1 MANMMHKMAALALAG
16 CMLFGTAGNALA
28 EANDQ
33 ASARAA
39 AQTVKQQEK
48 AAQRAAKEREK
59 AARRATRAQEKAAKK
74 AAKEAKH
81 QKVAMDTV
89 LHAEIVGYEQGN
101 VYLLDEGNSGIVRAD
116 LGENGGR
123 LWRLTPMKF
132 SGTFVDDAKGRL
144 FKMGKVEFNDPI
156 ENTSRRKGQ
165 AKTATTSSVTHNGDE
180 ALYRGKQVPT
190 DNSSYITQNLA
201 GVTDVSEYREM
212 GVREMNQAP
221 VGTKVTLIGRP
232 IETVTK
238 DKVMKFW
245 DRVNNPFYVLM
256 NGGFIP
262 LGQRSMLYGSVGRG
276 NDGVTYLSLE
286 KIESIQ

>member
-16 CMLFGTAGNALA
+16 CMLFGSAGDVLA
-28 EANDQ
+28 AANGQ
-33 ASARAA
+33 AASAS

-48 AAQRAAKEREK
+48 AAKKAAKEREK
-59 AARRATRAQEKAAKK
+59 AARRA
-74 AAKEAKH
+74 AKEAKR
-81 QKVAMDTV
+81 QKFAMDTV

-101 VYLLDEGNSGIVRAD
+101 VYLLDEGNGPLVRAD

-132 SGTFVDDAKGRL
+132 SGTFVQDAKGRL
-144 FKMGKVEFNDPI
+144 FKMGKVEYKDPI
-156 ENTSRRKGQ
+156 ENPRRRRGKDK
-165 AKTATTSSVTHNGDE
+165 AATASTVTQKGDE

-190 DNSSYITQNLA
+190 DNATYITQNLA
-201 GVTDVSEYREM
+201 GVTDTSAYREV

-221 VGTKVTLIGRP
+221 VGTKVTLVGRP

-245 DRVNNPFYVLM
+245 DRGNNPFYVLM

-262 LGQRSMLYGSVGRG
+262 LGQRSLLYGSVGRG

-286 KIESIQ
+286 KIDSIQ

>member
-16 CMLFGTAGNALA
+16 CMLFGSAGDVLA
-28 EANDQ
+28 AANGQ
-33 ASARAA
+33 AASAS

-48 AAQRAAKEREK
+48 AAKKAAKEREK
-59 AARRATRAQEKAAKK
+59 AARRA
-74 AAKEAKH
+74 AKEAKR
-81 QKVAMDTV
+81 QKFAMDTV

-101 VYLLDEGNSGIVRAD
+101 VYLLDEGNGPLVRAD

-132 SGTFVDDAKGRL
+132 SGTFVQDAKGRL
-144 FKMGKVEFNDPI
+144 FKMGKVEYKDPI
-156 ENTSRRKGQ
+156 ENPRRRRGKDK
-165 AKTATTSSVTHNGDE
+165 AATTTTVTQKGDE

-190 DNSSYITQNLA
+190 DNATYITQNLA
-201 GVTDVSEYREM
+201 GVTDTSAYREV

-221 VGTKVTLIGRP
+221 VGTKVTLVGRP

-245 DRVNNPFYVLM
+245 DRGNNPFYVLM

-262 LGQRSMLYGSVGRG
+262 LGQRSLLYGSVGRG

-286 KIESIQ
+286 KIDSIQ

>member
-16 CMLFGTAGNALA
+16 CMLFGSAGDVVAA
-28 EANDQ
+28 ANGQ
-33 ASARAA
+33 AARAS

-48 AAQRAAKEREK
+48 AAKKAAKEREK
-59 AARRATRAQEKAAKK
+59 AARRAAREQEKAAKR
-74 AAKEAKH
+74 AAKEAKR
-81 QKVAMDTV
+81 QKFAMDTV

-101 VYLLDEGNSGIVRAD
+101 VYLLDEGNGPMIRAD

-132 SGTFVDDAKGRL
+132 SGTFVQDAKGRL
-144 FKMGKVEFNDPI
+144 FKMGKVEYKDPI
-156 ENTSRRKGQ
+156 ENPRRRRGKEK
-165 AKTATTSSVTHNGDE
+165 AATTSTVTQKGDE

-190 DNSSYITQNLA
+190 DNATYITQNLA
-201 GVTDVSEYREM
+201 GVTDTSAYREV

-221 VGTKVTLIGRP
+221 VGTKVTLVGRP

-245 DRVNNPFYVLM
+245 DRGNNPFYVLM

-262 LGQRSMLYGSVGRG
+262 LGQRSLLYGSVGRG

-286 KIESIQ
+286 KIDSIQ

>member
-1 MANMMHKMAALALAG
+1 
-16 CMLFGTAGNALA
+16 
-28 EANDQ
+28 
-33 ASARAA
+33 
-39 AQTVKQQEK
+39 
-48 AAQRAAKEREK
+48 
-59 AARRATRAQEKAAKK
+59 
-74 AAKEAKH
+74 
-81 QKVAMDTV
+81 MDTV

-101 VYLLDEGNSGIVRAD
+101 VYLLDEGNGPLVRAD

-132 SGTFVDDAKGRL
+132 SGTFVQDAKGRL
-144 FKMGKVEFNDPI
+144 FKMGKVEYKDPI
-156 ENTSRRKGQ
+156 ENPRRRRGKDK
-165 AKTATTSSVTHNGDE
+165 AATTSTVTQKGDE

-190 DNSSYITQNLA
+190 DNATYITQNLA
-201 GVTDVSEYREM
+201 GVTDTSAYREV

-221 VGTKVTLIGRP
+221 VGTKVTLVGRP

-245 DRVNNPFYVLM
+245 DRGNNPFYVLM

-262 LGQRSMLYGSVGRG
+262 LGQRSLLYGSVGRG

-286 KIESIQ
+286 KIDSIQ